1 MAAFPEVL
9 AEIRRS
15 ALSPAEKGDRF
26 ERLILQLFRQ
36 DPLYRQE
43 YRRVWLWGDWP
54 DRPHGDLGIDL
65 VAERADG
72 DGYAAI
78 QCKCYEEGASVSK
91 EDVRAF
97 LAASGAKKFTARFFI
112 TTGSLGGAPLT
123 QLEAADN
130 PRVSILYSSDLA
142 ERDFHWATLA
152 ERVDATRHI
161 GEKFTP
167 RADQAEAVR
176 NTLGGLYGQW
186 RIPDGWP
193 GAEPGN
199 REASS
204 HEGDD
209 ICDRGQVLMPCGTG
223 KTFTALQIA
232 EQASLN
238 GGGGR
243 VFRVLYLLPSISL
256 LQQTMREWAEQK
268 SLRLRFVG
276 VCSDVTAG
284 KAKDEIGDFTELEIP
299 VTTDPERIGEAL
311 SKAYPEADVLVAFS
325 TYHSIRLIS
334 DAQHKA
340 GAPPFDLMFC
350 DEAHRTTGAQLIAD
364 RDDDRGMSVFL
375 MPHHDRFVEA
385 EKRVYMTATPRI
397 WSSKSEASYRKAE
410 VFSMDDESQFGP
422 VFYKMKFSEAI
433 DAGLLSDYYLVG
445 LTIDPAWKEK
455 VAGLGLHPELAAGE
469 QAKLYG
475 AVKGVSFD
483 ENDVPHLRR
492 SISFTNTIK
501 RSRQHQLSME
511 TASER
516 LREMA
521 LENDKTPPH
530 RVRTEHIDGKTKA
543 NIRRQRLDWLKEPED
558 DECRI
563 VTNARCLSEGVDVPT
578 LDAAL
583 FMSPKHSAIDI
594 VQQVGRV
601 MRKAPGKT
609 HGYIV
614 VPIMLAEGDTAQD
627 ALRKSEDYATIIKV
641 VRALR
646 SHDDNIDQ
654 LINQNRFSEKLRLV
668 PIPASFGDPDTEL
681 TTEERNQ
688 AIQDVLFAPDNLIEA
703 MNVLVF
709 QDCGDR
715 QYWAKWA
722 KDVGEQ
728 TIALQNKILS
738 HLKTSESARA
748 RFDQFMTG
756 IHETMSPN
764 MTEREAA
771 GMLAQHLVT
780 QPVFD
785 AFFENYEF
793 SANNPVSQIMND
805 VIKEI
810 VAQDMLSDLQR
821 SLAPFYESV
830 QKRIRGITDPTT
842 RHEVL
847 KELYETFLKTAF
859 PDLTDKLGVVYTPV
873 EIVDWLLHSADDALR
888 QEFGV
893 GLGDKEVEILDPFSG
908 TGTFLTRLIESD
920 LIPDENLD
928 YKYENE
934 LSAIDILPTA
944 YYLSAINIEEAYH
957 GRKMRLENNPQY
969 KPFPGIALGDTFNLI
984 RDSKRLRMKMF
995 GIEESNT
1002 PTLNKIKNKKVK
1014 VIVGNPPWRAG
1025 QKDAS
1030 DYNPNPSYQQLDNR
1044 ITETYASKSSTT
1056 LRRYLYDLY
1065 LKSLRWASDHIG
1077 NEGIIAFVTNGSWL
1091 DGSSASG
1098 VRLCIAEEFA
1108 SIYCYNLRGRIPST
1122 SEEGGNVFGVKVPV
1136 TMIILIK
1143 NPTKRQQR
1151 QVHYTQSTD
1160 SISGPQKLLS
1170 LQAQKS
1176 SARTKWELLIPN
1188 QVHDWINQTLE
1199 HYQQYQPISNKETK
1213 SYRSNAGIFRTYSL
1227 GLGTNRDLW
1236 AYSSDKKSL
1245 EQRTIDMINFYNNQ
1259 LMVNRKNPVNNKSII
1274 KWHDLTLNKWRSR
1287 KRAIFNPSNL
1297 RKVIYRPFFFQ
1308 FVHYDSTF
1316 NARHYKLDNLFPNGQ
1331 TTNLNI
1337 IISGKGTSE
1346 FYSLMAKNTSDLNI
1360 MGGGGQIFSRLVYG
1374 FAQPTN
1380 MYGRDRGE
1388 QKFFGLYDQP
1398 HTRHSTNDER
1408 AGVSALEVSENR
1420 RRTARGYL

>member
-1 MAAFPEVL
+1 MATFPEVL

-97 LAASGAKKFTARFFI
+97 LAASGAKMFTARFFI

-167 RADQAEAVR
+167 RPDQTEAVR
-176 NTLGGLYGQW
+176 NTLGRLYGQW
-186 RIPDGWP
+186 RVPGEWP

-209 ICDRGQVLMPCGTG
+209 ICNRGQVLMPCGTG

-232 EQASLN
+232 EQAALN

-299 VTTDPERIGEAL
+299 VTTDPDRIGAAL

-364 RDDDRGMSVFL
+364 RGDHRGMSVFL

-455 VAGLGLHPELAAGE
+455 VAGMGLHPELAAGE

-516 LREMA
+516 LREIA
-521 LENDKTPPH
+521 LENNGTPPH

-543 NIRRQRLDWLKEPED
+543 NIRRQHLDWLKEPED

-688 AIQDVLFAPDNLIEA
+688 AIQDVLFAPKDLIEA

-738 HLKTSESARA
+738 HLKTSKTAEQ

-756 IHETMSPN
+756 IHETVSPN
-764 MTEREAA
+764 MTDQEAI

-780 QPVFD
+780 KPVFD
-785 AFFENYEF
+785 AFFESYEF
-793 SANNPVSQIMND
+793 SAKNPISQVIDGVINEIVSQNLISN
-805 VIKEI
+805 
-810 VAQDMLSDLQR
+810 LHR
-821 SLAPFYESV
+821 SMKPFYESV
-830 QKRIRGITDPTT
+830 QKRIRDIDDPDI
-842 RHEVL
+842 REKVF
-847 KELYETFLKTAF
+847 KELYETFLTTAF
-859 PDLTDKLGVVYTPV
+859 PIETELLGVVYTPS

-893 GLGDKEVEILDPFSG
+893 GLEDQNVEILDPFSG
-908 TGTFLTRLIESD
+908 TGTFLTRLIKGNLISD
-920 LIPDENLD
+920 DCLD
-928 YKYENE
+928 YKYEKE
-934 LSAIDILPTA
+934 MFAIDIWPLP

-957 GRKMRLENNPQY
+957 GRQQELGQKDY
-969 KPFPGIALGDTFNLI
+969 KRFPGIALGDTFTLTT
-984 RDSKRLRMKMF
+984 DKKLPLGKF
-995 GIEESNT
+995 GVEESNT
-1002 PTLNKIKNKKVK
+1002 PTLNRINNRKVK
-1014 VIVGNPPWRAG
+1014 VIMGNPPWRAW
-1025 QKDAS
+1025 QS
-1030 DYNPNPSYQQLDNR
+1030 NSSRQNPNKEYEDLDNR
-1044 ITETYASKSSTT
+1044 ITQTYALKSRANNKNS
-1056 LRRYLYDLY
+1056 LYDTY
-1065 LKSLRWASDHIG
+1065 FKALRWASDRIKDG
-1077 NEGIIAFVTNGSWL
+1077 GVIAFVTNGGWL
-1091 DGSSASG
+1091 DGSAASG
-1098 VRLCIAEEFA
+1098 VRAILAEEF
-1108 SIYCYNLRGRIPST
+1108 SGIYCYNLRGKIPSNKA
-1122 SEEGGNVFGVKVPV
+1122 EGGNVFNVKVSV
-1136 TMIILIK
+1136 TMMVLVK
-1143 NPTKRQQR
+1143 NPNKINEG
-1151 QVHYTQSTD
+1151 QVLYTQSEDGLSGKAKLQQVKTEKTISNINWATINPD
-1160 SISGPQKLLS
+1160 SSF
-1170 LQAQKS
+1170 
-1176 SARTKWELLIPN
+1176 
-1188 QVHDWINQTLE
+1188 DWINQTNE
-1199 HYQQYQPISNKETK
+1199 IYSQYQQIGNQETK
-1213 SYRSNAGIFRTYSL
+1213 SNKSNTGIFKL
-1227 GLGTNRDLW
+1227 
-1236 AYSSDKKSL
+1236 YSSGLKTGRDIRAYNSSLIELQNKTNYQADKAYRVSMYKPFFPQFLHYDKKRN
-1245 EQRTIDMINFYNNQ
+1245 QRHYRIDNIFPTNETRNVMIN
-1259 LMVNRKNPVNNKSII
+1259 I
-1274 KWHDLTLNKWRSR
+1274 
-1287 KRAIFNPSNL
+1287 A
-1297 RKVIYRPFFFQ
+1297 
-1308 FVHYDSTF
+1308 
-1316 NARHYKLDNLFPNGQ
+1316 
-1331 TTNLNI
+1331 
-1337 IISGKGTSE
+1337 GKGATE
-1346 FYSLMAKNTSDLNI
+1346 FDLLMTKYTTDLHLN
-1360 MGGGGQIFSRLVYG
+1360 GGGGQAFPRFTYRLAEPGYV
-1374 FAQPTN
+1374 
-1380 MYGRDRGE
+1380 RDGQAGGQRILGIDD
-1388 QKFFGLYDQP
+1388 DQDAGSG
-1398 HTRHSTNDER
+1398 TGTSR